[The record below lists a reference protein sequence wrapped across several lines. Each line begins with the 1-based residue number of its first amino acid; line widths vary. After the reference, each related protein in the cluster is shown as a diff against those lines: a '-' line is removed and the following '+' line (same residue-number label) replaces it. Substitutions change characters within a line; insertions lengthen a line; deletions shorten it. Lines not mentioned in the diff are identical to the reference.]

1 MSDAAHHRNEAAR
14 GAPRVIVALSVAM
27 VGNGLVLTVLG
38 VRSSRAGFSAAVT
51 GAILA
56 GYYVGF
62 LGGARATGAMARRF
76 GLHRTF
82 AGVIALMAAACAAP
96 AIAENSALW
105 IAARVVQGFGV
116 SASYVVVETWLNAAT
131 TNDRRGRLLGTYTV
145 SVMAAFAL
153 GALLIKFTGAD
164 GRWPFVL
171 SGVLTLTAALALIG
185 IHPIAATARSAA
197 SHMSLQRLFAMAP
210 IGVVVAVMSG
220 VLNGAFSSIS
230 VYADKAGF
238 SDSRTGW
245 FSALSAL
252 GPILIV
258 FPVGALSDRFRRT
271 RVLTV
276 AAAMASGL
284 FLLASMLPVGSLGT
298 GLTLMVA
305 GGLTI
310 ALYTMASAETNDH
323 LTSSQI
329 AAASE
334 WVVLMYGIGAI
345 IGPFAN
351 TGGIAAGGAAA
362 YFWVMAIAHGVT
374 VVLVATL
381 WRVRRRS
388 TREERPEVSV
398 LS

>member
-1 MSDAAHHRNEAAR
+1 
-14 GAPRVIVALSVAM
+14 M

-258 FPVGALSDRFRRT
+258 FPVGALSDRFHRT

-345 IGPFAN
+345 IGPFAI